1 MTYFEHCAAIE
12 QTLLIL
18 LLFAASLVQLFLT
31 VEDAA
36 GGRYRRLLL
45 DGLLLIGALLLCGD
59 LLGIAGR
66 IDGRHFFSLPAA
78 YLWILEGELLLYGSF
93 SYAGALWRK
102 KHVLSRDSIKEG
114 SDNLPDGICFF
125 DDNGA
130 VRLINRKMMSLGIM
144 LFSKEIQTLDELHL
158 ALLHPAGGVEC
169 LDEGNW
175 LYRFPDGTVRR
186 FSERT
191 FIDEDESMVTEI
203 IAVDVTELYAKQAEL
218 NRENT
223 LLAEANRNM
232 KQLLDNMEEI
242 VREEEILSM
251 KMRIHDDIGH
261 SILAAR
267 KALLQQQDIAVIR
280 RNAALWEKAV
290 NLLDRVNHLS
300 PVPDEWEQLQSRAR
314 DLGVELDIGGELPE
328 HEILRHLVVLSVREC
343 VTNCVRHARGDKV
356 FVRIT
361 PSRDGIICR
370 ITNNGKAPTQSIVE
384 GGGLS
389 GLRRRIEREGG
400 NMKLQS
406 SPAFALIVTL
416 PLKEEL

>member
-1 MTYFEHCAAIE
+1 
-12 QTLLIL
+12 
-18 LLFAASLVQLFLT
+18 
-31 VEDAA
+31 
-36 GGRYRRLLL
+36 
-45 DGLLLIGALLLCGD
+45 
-59 LLGIAGR
+59 
-66 IDGRHFFSLPAA
+66 
-78 YLWILEGELLLYGSF
+78 
-93 SYAGALWRK
+93 
-102 KHVLSRDSIKEG
+102 
-114 SDNLPDGICFF
+114 
-125 DDNGA
+125 
-130 VRLINRKMMSLGIM
+130 
-144 LFSKEIQTLDELHL
+144 
-158 ALLHPAGGVEC
+158 
-169 LDEGNW
+169 
-175 LYRFPDGTVRR
+175 
-186 FSERT
+186 
-191 FIDEDESMVTEI
+191 
-203 IAVDVTELYAKQAEL
+203 
-218 NRENT
+218 
-223 LLAEANRNM
+223 
-232 KQLLDNMEEI
+232 
-242 VREEEILSM
+242 
-251 KMRIHDDIGH
+251 
-261 SILAAR
+261 
-267 KALLQQQDIAVIR
+267 
-280 RNAALWEKAV
+280 V